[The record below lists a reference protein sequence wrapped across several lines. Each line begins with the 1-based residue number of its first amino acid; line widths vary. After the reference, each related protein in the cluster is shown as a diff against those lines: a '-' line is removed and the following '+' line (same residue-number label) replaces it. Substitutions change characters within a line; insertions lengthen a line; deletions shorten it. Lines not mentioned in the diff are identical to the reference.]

1 MSLQDSAQAIAPISP
16 SNTAASIA
24 VDDRRRPNRLNR
36 VSPHLISLLRR
47 SMAPNTPTLLLDDV
61 DVPPSGNELAIAR
74 GFGLGL
80 VLSVPVWTIIG
91 LAIRAVLR

>member
-1 MSLQDSAQAIAPISP
+1 MSLHESAQAIAPVSA
-16 SNTAASIA
+16 SNAASVA
-24 VDDRRRPNRLNR
+24 AENRRRPNRLNR

-47 SMAPNTPTLLLDDV
+47 STAPNTPASLPDDM
-61 DVPPSGNELAIAR
+61 DVPASGKELAIAR

-80 VLSVPVWTIIG
+80 LLSVPIWTIIG